1 MPESGGRRSRYY
13 RNKKETG
20 LSETTETSL
29 SSGGKRKRVPVVY
42 EDDLGMAS
50 EKQTVTSETKT
61 PLPLTL
67 ILMIVVCTVM
77 FMLMVWSF
85 VRINEYTIDIEDLQ
99 DQLDDL
105 KSSRSQLT
113 IQLEQKNNLQ
123 EIQDY
128 AVNVLG
134 MVKIE
139 QLAKKYIT
147 VDKEDMIVVLDDN
160 RKVPVPETTVAPETA
175 ADDGTSSDTAEETA
189 ETAETAYAETFET
202 EPPLNVAETSP
213 EG

>member
-113 IQLEQKNNLQ
+113 IQLEQNKR
-123 EIQDY
+123 E
-128 AVNVLG
+128 
-134 MVKIE
+134 
-139 QLAKKYIT
+139 
-147 VDKEDMIVVLDDN
+147 
-160 RKVPVPETTVAPETA
+160 RKVKSREQRQ
-175 ADDGTSSDTAEETA
+175 AEA
-189 ETAETAYAETFET
+189 ERQFM
-202 EPPLNVAETSP
+202 LKQQKKKDKHR
-213 EG
+213 GR